1 MGRTGARGLGV
12 AAYLAACLV
21 SGAIGSPAARA
32 QDQTVPD
39 AILEQIE
46 TVVGLPSEVA
56 PRGLGFSLNSPDG
69 GYREGDFIEFRLVA
83 PEYDGYLYLDYYQ
96 IDGNVVHILPGPEG
110 AVAVPRGTQ
119 LVVGTPESGVQY
131 EILPPFGRE
140 LLVLMASPKPLF
152 DEPRRE
158 FEYAPLY
165 LEELRDGIE
174 RVRQSGEGPLA
185 VLYRA
190 IQTHPRDAVI
200 AVAPDTPD
208 RPKPAP
214 APVIAEAPTAAP
226 APSKPTAPAAP
237 AQRAPS
243 GELPAA
249 PVASV
254 EPGPAPAPTPA
265 PAPAPLPTPTIEAAS
280 DPIPDPSIVP
290 APTQSAAVPAASL
303 DEEGQL
309 RQRIGELNDRMRA
322 DTNDMAIVTQ
332 LAESYRDQAQLLFDK
347 GDFEKAR
354 FSLSMVAALD
364 VTNTEMMAFAEK
376 MRTKMAVREAFD
388 QGLTQLSNG
397 RADLAYQSFQ
407 DVLKMDPGNE
417 GARRRLS
424 EIAPEVAEYY
434 HKEALAAARRQN
446 LDLALEIWDKVLS
459 IEPNFEA
466 AKLKRSEALRRK
478 ALLEQL
484 PPAK

>member
-1 MGRTGARGLGV
+1 VT
-12 AAYLAACLV
+12 AYLAACLV
-21 SGAIGSPAARA
+21 AGAIGSPAARA

-46 TVVGLPSEVA
+46 NVVGLPSEVA

-110 AVAVPRGTQ
+110 AAMIPRGTQ

-165 LEELRDGIE
+165 LEELREGIE
-174 RVRQSGEGPLA
+174 RLRQSGEGPLA

-200 AVAPDTPD
+200 AAAPDTPD

-214 APVIAEAPTAAP
+214 APAATEAPTVAP
-226 APSKPTAPAAP
+226 APAESATPAAP
-237 AQRAPS
+237 VRAAPS

-254 EPGPAPAPTPA
+254 EPDPAPT

-280 DPIPDPSIVP
+280 DPAIVP
-290 APTQSAAVPAASL
+290 APAQSAAVPAAPL

-309 RQRIGELNDRMRA
+309 RQRISELNDRMRA
-322 DTNDMAIVTQ
+322 DPNDMAIVTQ

-388 QGLTQLSNG
+388 QGLTQLSSG

>member
-1 MGRTGARGLGV
+1 M
-12 AAYLAACLV
+12 AACL
-21 SGAIGSPAARA
+21 AAAAASPAALA

-39 AILEQIE
+39 EILEQIE
-46 TVVGLPSEVA
+46 NIVGLPSEVA
-56 PRGLGFSLNSPDG
+56 PRGLGFRLNSPDG

-83 PEYDGYLYLDYYQ
+83 PEYEGYLYLDYYQ

-110 AVAVPRGTQ
+110 AVAVPPRSE
-119 LVVGTPESGVQY
+119 LAVGTPESGVQY

-165 LEELRDGIE
+165 LEELREGIG
-174 RVRQSGEGPLA
+174 RLSQSGEEPLA

-190 IQTHPRDAVI
+190 IQTHPRGAAI
-200 AVAPDTPD
+200 AMAPDAPD

-214 APVIAEAPTAAP
+214 APVVAEAPAAAP
-226 APSKPTAPAAP
+226 ATPAPSEPAAPAAP
-237 AQRAPS
+237 ALKAPA

-249 PVASV
+249 PVAAV
-254 EPGPAPAPTPA
+254 APDPVPAPAPTPA
-265 PAPAPLPTPTIEAAS
+265 PAPAPTSLPTPTIEGAA
-280 DPIPDPSIVP
+280 DPIPDPAIVP
-290 APTQSAAVPAASL
+290 APTQSAAVPAAPL
-303 DEEGQL
+303 DEEAQL
-309 RQRIGELNDRMRA
+309 RQRINELNDRMRA
-322 DTNDMAIVTQ
+322 DPNNMAIVTQ
-332 LAESYRDQAQLLFDK
+332 LAESYRDHAQLLFDR

-364 VTNTEMMAFAEK
+364 VTNAEMMAFAET

-388 QGLTQLSNG
+388 QGLTQLSSG

-459 IEPNFEA
+459 IQPNFEA